1 MNNNSIHEKIA
12 LTLSLL
18 ILLNYFF
25 LSLSFPQILIKIN
38 FLTFIAVVIFF
49 YFKNISENPFLKIFF
64 LVIIF
69 ISLGT
74 TIGDGSH
81 PSMLWDARSI
91 WFFHAKRIFYDQS
104 IFSVSD
110 NYAMFSH
117 NEYPNLAPAFASSL
131 ALVLGHW
138 NEVFPKLAFPLMFLP
153 PMILMYS
160 FLKSTN
166 YLIFLS
172 IIFYTIGNY
181 LFNGY
186 ADGLVA
192 IYFGSSA
199 FLIYLLFIVEDNF
212 YRNRSFFYLLT
223 FCFFTILTLI
233 KNEGSVLLLV
243 LFTTTFLMKLYKGE
257 IFKNIPGLAL
267 LSLSF
272 LPIIFWKVFCYIQG
286 VNSGDEQIF
295 NTSLLSNLIPR
306 LNDLENYTLISYF
319 ILLNEKF
326 LFTLAFFLISFWLRR
341 NKELFSFVT
350 ITTAIY
356 ILILYLI
363 YLSTPLEFHFQ
374 LDSSVVRVIKSV
386 SFFLGFFALSNLAFF
401 KFSK

>member
-1 MNNNSIHEKIA
+1 MNSNSIHEKIA

-49 YFKNISENPFLKIFF
+49 YFKNIFENPFLKIFF

-74 TIGDGSH
+74 TIGDGLQWST
-81 PSMLWDARSI
+81 LWDARSI

-131 ALVLGHW
+131 ALVVGHW

-257 IFKNIPGLAL
+257 IVKNIPGLAL

-326 LFTLAFFLISFWLRR
+326 LFTLAFFLISFWFRR

-350 ITTAIY
+350 ITTTIY

-374 LDSSVVRVIKSV
+374 LDSTVVRVIKSV
-386 SFFLGFFALSNLAFF
+386 SFFLGFFALSNLVFF
-401 KFSK
+401 KFGK

>member
-74 TIGDGSH
+74 TIGDGLQWST
-81 PSMLWDARSI
+81 LWDARSI

-131 ALVLGHW
+131 ALVVGHW

-257 IFKNIPGLAL
+257 IVKNIPGLAL
-267 LSLSF
+267 LSLSS
-272 LPIIFWKVFCYIQG
+272 LPIIFWKIFCYIQG
-286 VNSGDEQIF
+286 VNSGDIQIF
-295 NTSLLSNLIPR
+295 NTGLLSNLVPR

-326 LFTLAFFLISFWLRR
+326 LFTLAFFLISFWFRR
-341 NKELFSFVT
+341 NKELFSFVI
-350 ITTAIY
+350 ITTTIY

-374 LDSSVVRVIKSV
+374 LDSTVTRVIKSV
-386 SFFLGFFALSNLAFF
+386 SFFLGFFALSNLVFF
-401 KFSK
+401 KFGK

>member
-74 TIGDGSH
+74 TIGDGLY
-81 PSMLWDARSI
+81 PAAGWDPRSI

-110 NYAMFSH
+110 NYAIFSH

-131 ALVLGHW
+131 ALVVGHW

-223 FCFFTILTLI
+223 FCFFTTLTLI

-243 LFTTTFLMKLYKGE
+243 LFTATFLMKLYK
-257 IFKNIPGLAL
+257 
-267 LSLSF
+267 
-272 LPIIFWKVFCYIQG
+272 
-286 VNSGDEQIF
+286 
-295 NTSLLSNLIPR
+295 R
-306 LNDLENYTLISYF
+306 
-319 ILLNEKF
+319 
-326 LFTLAFFLISFWLRR
+326 
-341 NKELFSFVT
+341 
-350 ITTAIY
+350 
-356 ILILYLI
+356 
-363 YLSTPLEFHFQ
+363 
-374 LDSSVVRVIKSV
+374 
-386 SFFLGFFALSNLAFF
+386 SFFTQ
-401 KFSK
+401 